1 MPKQRKFYF
10 VLISEDENNKLYP
23 KSFRGRELGEFLRLL
38 DEMISSSISGQLGT
52 DFGGL
57 RIEGISRGSTC
68 VSCCGTEKQLT
79 AFTSVSNE
87 INRGRYKTGKVRQ
100 CIEKIRV
107 FSSSYS
113 ARLEFRSKRHGPA
126 LATLVPLTREQ
137 TTMSP
142 LSISTETTLYG
153 KISGINGVSKVR
165 VTLSL
170 LGFTGNADFV
180 VTNKNDV
187 REFCNRFGE
196 IVGVNGTAEVRLPQR
211 EIVNFTFTSLTD
223 YQEVPLSDAVQN
235 IRNKFGDYF
244 NGIGNIEELI
254 REQRG

>member
-87 INRGRYKTGKVRQ
+87 INRGR
-100 CIEKIRV
+100 
-107 FSSSYS
+107 
-113 ARLEFRSKRHGPA
+113 
-126 LATLVPLTREQ
+126 
-137 TTMSP
+137 
-142 LSISTETTLYG
+142 
-153 KISGINGVSKVR
+153 
-165 VTLSL
+165 
-170 LGFTGNADFV
+170 
-180 VTNKNDV
+180 
-187 REFCNRFGE
+187 
-196 IVGVNGTAEVRLPQR
+196 
-211 EIVNFTFTSLTD
+211 
-223 YQEVPLSDAVQN
+223 
-235 IRNKFGDYF
+235 
-244 NGIGNIEELI
+244 
-254 REQRG
+254 